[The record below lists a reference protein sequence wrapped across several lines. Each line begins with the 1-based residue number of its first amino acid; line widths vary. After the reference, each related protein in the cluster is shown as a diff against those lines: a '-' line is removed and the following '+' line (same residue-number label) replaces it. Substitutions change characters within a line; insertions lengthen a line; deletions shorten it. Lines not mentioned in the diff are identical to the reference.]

1 MAERIFVPFEGEG
14 AASGGE
20 LLSNEQY
27 PGG

>member
-1 MAERIFVPFEGEG
+1 MAKRAFVLFEGEG

-20 LLSNEQY
+20 SRSNEQY

>member
-1 MAERIFVPFEGEG
+1 MAERAFVPFEGEG

-20 LLSNEQY
+20 SCSNEQY